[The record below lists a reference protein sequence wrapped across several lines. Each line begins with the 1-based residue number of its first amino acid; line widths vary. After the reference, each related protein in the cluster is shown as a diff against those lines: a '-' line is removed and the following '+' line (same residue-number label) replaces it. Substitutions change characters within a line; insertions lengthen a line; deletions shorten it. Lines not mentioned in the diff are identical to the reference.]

1 MCAFSAS
8 ILVSLFLR
16 ENKFSIHFYLCAS
29 TRMDE
34 KNAQHQ
40 PSMKKP
46 SVFSPLHKNAFWQSL
61 RCPLLFDFSF
71 MSLIQIRRKLI
82 ANDIR
87 ECWQISLP
95 SYRYETHTHA
105 HNRPHATV
113 PHPHHNRLSFFA
125 AVNWRLRSLR
135 QIEKNDV
142 DEGHGPSTGKRKDR
156 NMWSVDRGRMG
167 FAIFILSLGCCRWF
181 DLTTWKITKTKRLYL
196 LWQYIVADASHSPSR
211 FMYRRS

>member
-87 ECWQISLP
+87 ECWQISLS
-95 SYRYETHTHA
+95 SYRNETHTRTQSPTRHCPTSTSQSLVIFRRSQLTLA
-105 HNRPHATV
+105 ITSADWKKWRRRGPWPKHRQKKRQKYVERGSWTHGFCYFYFISRLLPLIWFNDLKNHKDEKTV
-113 PHPHHNRLSFFA
+113 SAL
-125 AVNWRLRSLR
+125 AVYRRR
-135 QIEKNDV
+135 C
-142 DEGHGPSTGKRKDR
+142 
-156 NMWSVDRGRMG
+156 
-167 FAIFILSLGCCRWF
+167 LSLSVSF
-181 DLTTWKITKTKRLYL
+181 Y
-196 LWQYIVADASHSPSR
+196 VSP
-211 FMYRRS
+211 